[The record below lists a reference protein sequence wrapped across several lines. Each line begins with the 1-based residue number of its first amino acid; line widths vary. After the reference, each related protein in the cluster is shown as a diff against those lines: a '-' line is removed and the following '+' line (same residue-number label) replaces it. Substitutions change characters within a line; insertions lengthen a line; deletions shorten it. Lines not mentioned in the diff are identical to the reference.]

1 MELGTLEETI
11 EIQEPV
17 GDWEVSQLKEEP
29 LERQRSSRT
38 YDQVK
43 YDVWPFAI
51 SLHVVS

>member
-1 MELGTLEETI
+1 MEPKTLEEVV
-11 EIQEPV
+11 EIAEGV